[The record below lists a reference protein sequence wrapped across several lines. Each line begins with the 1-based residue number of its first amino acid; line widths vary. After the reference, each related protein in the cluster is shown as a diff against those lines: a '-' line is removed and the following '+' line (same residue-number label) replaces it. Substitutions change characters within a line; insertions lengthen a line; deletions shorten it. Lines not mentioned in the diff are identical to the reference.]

1 MEKRSVEEVVNNL
14 ISSGENINAYVH
26 NTSISIRRV
35 KEKGLQLHTF
45 YGGEEA
51 KKDYEL
57 IDFYT
62 KVLKKLTENSPTLR
76 QLYNI

>member
-51 KKDYEL
+51 KK
-57 IDFYT
+57 IM
-62 KVLKKLTENSPTLR
+62 N
-76 QLYNI
+76 